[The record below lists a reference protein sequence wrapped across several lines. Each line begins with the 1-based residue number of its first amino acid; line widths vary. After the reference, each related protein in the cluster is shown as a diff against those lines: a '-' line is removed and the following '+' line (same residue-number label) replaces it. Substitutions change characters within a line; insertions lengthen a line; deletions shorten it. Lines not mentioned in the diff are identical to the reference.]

1 MQKTTGEGIEPVQRT
16 PATAQIEQLRR
27 AVSEFYSVPVADLIG
42 RRRDHGV
49 MLPRQVAMFLA
60 RRAGASLPQIGQ
72 AFGRHHR
79 SVLHAIAKIERLLQ
93 IDPAFRRVIVQLQS
107 EGETAPTTSDRPR
120 VALVTA
126 APSLG
131 R

>member
-27 AVSEFYSVPVADLIG
+27 AVSEFYSVPVADLVG
-42 RRRDHGV
+42 RRRDRGV
-49 MLPRQVAMFLA
+49 THPRQVAMFLA

-79 SVLHAIAKIERLLQ
+79 SVLHAISKIERLLE
-93 IDPAFRRVIVQLQS
+93 IDPAFQRVVVQLQS
-107 EGETAPTTSDRPR
+107 EGEAAP
-120 VALVTA
+120 
-126 APSLG
+126 APSLS